1 MNEFQCE
8 VKRATEKDPEVRQEA
23 ALTPQGNSVMNALR
37 TPGLAGRQL
46 PMTRTGRSSCSA
58 RAKATRQA
66 VQHWQLFPR
75 AAPLCFRP
83 SLTSAP
89 WLWQDPAHALK
100 HCVQSSVAKMC
111 ATDVWDGQRD
121 PKLEST
127 GTPTQASSF
136 KAPRKTRI
144 LNCRSPGGPCL
155 TPSN

>member
-8 VKRATEKDPEVRQEA
+8 VKSATEKNPEVRPEA

-37 TPGLAGRQL
+37 SPGLAGRQR
-46 PMTRTGRSSCSA
+46 PMSRTGRSFCSA
-58 RAKATRQA
+58 RAKA

-83 SLTSAP
+83 GLTSAP

-100 HCVQSSVAKMC
+100 HYVQSSVAKMC

-121 PKLEST
+121 PKLESK
-127 GTPTQASSF
+127 GTPTQASSGR
-136 KAPRKTRI
+136 APRKTGI
-144 LNCRSPGGPCL
+144 LICRSPGGPCL